1 MVDST
6 LDIEVA
12 GLSFRYPDGTLALD
26 GIDLAVP
33 RAGRVALIGPNGA
46 GKSTLML
53 HFNGLLHGQG
63 TVRILGQELTDA
75 TLPAIRRQVGLVFQN
90 PDDQLFM
97 PTVFDEVA
105 YAAVN
110 AGYDEE
116 TVRTRVAEAL
126 ATVAMSQYAD
136 KHPINLSIGQKKR
149 IAIASVLVTE
159 NRILV
164 LDEPSAGLD
173 PAGRRDLI
181 SMLDSFSATLVVASH
196 DLDLVDRL
204 CPDAVVLKAGSVIR
218 TGDTPDILAD
228 TEFLSSAGL

>member
-1 MVDST
+1 MVDAT
-6 LDIEVA
+6 LDIEIA

-75 TLPAIRRQVGLVFQN
+75 TLPGIRRQVGLVFQN

-204 CPDAVVLKAGSVIR
+204 CPDAVVIKAGSVIR

>member
-1 MVDST
+1 
-6 LDIEVA
+6 
-12 GLSFRYPDGTLALD
+12 
-26 GIDLAVP
+26 
-33 RAGRVALIGPNGA
+33 
-46 GKSTLML
+46 
-53 HFNGLLHGQG
+53 
-63 TVRILGQELTDA
+63 VRILGQELTDA

-173 PAGRRDLI
+173 PAGRRALI
-181 SMLDSFSATLVVASH
+181 ALLDSLSATLVVASH

-218 TGDTPDILAD
+218 TADTPDILAD

>member
-1 MVDST
+1 MADCA
-6 LDIEVA
+6 LDIEIA

-26 GIDLAVP
+26 GIDLTVP
-33 RAGRVALIGPNGA
+33 PAGRVALIGPNGA

-63 TVRILGQELTDA
+63 TVRILGEELTDS
-75 TLPAIRRQVGLVFQN
+75 TLPVIRRQVGLVFQN

-110 AGYDEE
+110 AGCDEE

-126 ATVAMSQYAD
+126 ATVAMSEYAD

-149 IAIASVLVTE
+149 IAIASVLSTE

-181 SMLDSFSATLVVASH
+181 SLLDSFSATLVIATH
-196 DLDLVDRL
+196 DLDLVHRL
-204 CPDAVVLKAGSVIR
+204 CSEAVVLKAGSIIR
-218 TGDTPDILAD
+218 TGRTADILAD
-228 TEFLSSAGL
+228 GDFVSSAGL